1 MKPGAYR
8 VHARAVVQRRGAD
21 RSSLNLDTLT
31 VALVTTAPKPE
42 GSPLNEISAP
52 DYRRQAFAAEG
63 EHDGTVLSSREVRFS
78 SALDWPQATHAAIF
92 TDDGEV
98 LACGRLETSAGHAG
112 PDEIVFAASSILL
125 QLN

>member
-52 DYRRQAFAAEG
+52 DYRRQAFATESG
-63 EHDGTVLSSREVRFS
+63 HGGTVLSSVEVRFS
-78 SALDWPQATHAAIF
+78 PALDWPQATHAAIF